1 MNKKVC
7 FILAIVLIAFLV
19 MGTVSAGLF
28 DFLGGGNNST
38 KVANNDSNLIVG
50 FDAEFPPYGYSNDKG
65 QYVGFDLDLAQEVC
79 NRNNW
84 TLVKQP
90 IDWDAKDSELNSGTI
105 DCIWNGFTIEG
116 RENNYTWTEPYLD
129 NKQLV
134 VVKADSNISSFDDLK
149 GKNVEVQKD
158 SSALAALK
166 GDNKTLADTFGKMVE
181 VADYNTAIMDL
192 KSGACDAVALDSA
205 VANYQVNGG
214 NSTAGNN
221 TTANNTGELKIL
233 DGFISSEHYG
243 IGFKKNNTQ
252 LKDQVQKTL
261 DEMYADGTVAK
272 IAQNYS
278 SYGVPDSLIQ
288 K

>member
-7 FILAIVLIAFLV
+7 FVLAIVLIAFLV
-19 MGTVSAGLF
+19 MGSVSAGLF

-38 KVANNDSNLIVG
+38 RVANNDSNLIVG
-50 FDAEFPPYGYSNDKG
+50 FDAEFPPYGFSNDKG
-65 QYVGFDLDLAQEVC
+65 EYVGFDLDLAQEVC

-105 DCIWNGFTIEG
+105 DCIWNGFTING
-116 RENNYTWTEPYLD
+116 RENNYTWSDAYID
-129 NKQLV
+129 NKQVV
-134 VVKADSNISSFDDLK
+134 VVKADSNISSFSDLK

-158 SSALAALK
+158 SSALSALQ
-166 GDNKTLADTFGKMVE
+166 GDNKTLADTFAKMVE

-192 KSGACDAVALDSA
+192 KSGACDAVALDIG
-205 VANYQVNGG
+205 VAQYQVN
-214 NSTAGNN
+214 NGNN
-221 TTANNTGELKIL
+221 SGELIIIN
-233 DGFISSEHYG
+233 DTISSEQYG
-243 IGFKKNNTQ
+243 IGFKLGNTQ

-272 IAQNYS
+272 IAENYS
-278 SYGVPDSLIQ
+278 SYGVPGSLIQ